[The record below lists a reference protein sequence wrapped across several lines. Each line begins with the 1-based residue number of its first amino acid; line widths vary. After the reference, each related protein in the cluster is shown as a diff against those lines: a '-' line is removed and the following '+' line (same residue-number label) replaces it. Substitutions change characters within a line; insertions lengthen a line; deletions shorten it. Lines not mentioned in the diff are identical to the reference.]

1 MANASMIRNTVIW
14 IITIVLTAGL
24 LGGWLDE
31 SLSVLGAGIVW
42 LAIPPKQ

>member
-14 IITIVLTAGL
+14 VIAMVLTAGFL
-24 LGGWLDE
+24 CGWLDE